1 MAKHFLL
8 AIHRL
13 SVGIL
18 LDLVTTSLPRCHQ
31 APCDAWYSSDVL
43 MIKAEIAQKVPQKLR
58 SRMRG
63 LRTTFVGMYTN
74 HECKGA

>member
-18 LDLVTTSLPRCHQ
+18 LDLVTTSLPRCDQ
-31 APCDAWYSSDVL
+31 APCDAWYTSDVL
-43 MIKAEIAQKVPQKLR
+43 KIKAEIAPKSPTKTSEPV
-58 SRMRG
+58 
-63 LRTTFVGMYTN
+63 TFVGMYTN